1 MKMRSMVALLL
12 GTALFFTLVMVA
24 GAQEKKKES
33 LDRVQGTIQVIDRG
47 SNTITVRPSGGTAQR
62 QVVYSDSTKIMK
74 VNEPG
79 GTVDDLKEGVRI
91 NCVGKFNS
99 KTQLEATTIS
109 IRLPR

>member
-1 MKMRSMVALLL
+1 MVALLL

-33 LDRVQGTIQVIDRG
+33 LDRVQGTIQLIDRG

-62 QVVYSDSTKIMK
+62 QVVYSDSTAITNQNK
-74 VNEPG
+74 PG
-79 GTVDDLKEGVRI
+79 GTVDQLKDGVRVI
-91 NCVGKFNS
+91 CVGKFND
-99 KTQLEATTIS
+99 KGQLVAARID